1 MEREQGSAE
10 FNQGQSES
18 SSTSLTQPSLSGAS
32 QGQPTKDY
40 ERTEFCNI
48 HLDTRLMD
56 YLRRLGGGDVSKGV
70 EIAGRL
76 HQAMHRADR

>member
-10 FNQGQSES
+10 FNPGRGES
-18 SSTSLTQPSLSGAS
+18 SSVSLKQPGSSGVS

-40 ERTEFCNI
+40 ERTESCRI
-48 HLDTRLMD
+48 RLEATLMD
-56 YLRRLGGGDVSKGV
+56 YFLRLGGGDVSKGV

-76 HQAMHRADR
+76 HQAMHRADV

>member
-1 MEREQGSAE
+1 MEREQGSSE

-18 SSTSLTQPSLSGAS
+18 SGVSLTRPNVSGAS

-40 ERTEFCNI
+40 ERTAYCKI
-48 HLDTRLMD
+48 HLDATLMD
-56 YLRRLGGGDVSKGV
+56 YLRELGGSDVSKGV

-76 HQAMHRADR
+76 HQAMHRADK